1 MAGTKQF
8 DTAVALE
15 AAMKVFR
22 EKGYAGTSLSDLE
35 QATGLSRTS
44 LYNAWGNKEVLFRAS
59 LVLHQELLGA
69 PLLAELEHPSVRR
82 GLANMFRAQVLGLA
96 RQPKPVG
103 CLLTNSCAAAGEFDE
118 DVEALLRK
126 YVAESERVVR
136 ARLVRA
142 VRDGE
147 LGESTDVKSLARYFT
162 SLSRTVPL
170 MYRTTGSLAYVRQIV
185 AVGLE
190 VLGTTTS
197 EGKEAS
203 H

>member
-1 MAGTKQF
+1 
-8 DTAVALE
+8 
-15 AAMKVFR
+15 MKVFR

-44 LYNAWGNKEVLFRAS
+44 LYNAWGNKEALFRAS
-59 LVLHQELLGA
+59 LVLHQELLGT
-69 PLLAELEHPSVRR
+69 PLLAELEHPSVRT
-82 GLANMFRAQVLGLA
+82 GLANMFKAQLRGLA
-96 RQPKPVG
+96 KQSKPVG
-103 CLLTNSCAAAGEFDE
+103 CLLTNSCAAAGEFDV
-118 DVEALLRK
+118 DVEALLREH
-126 YVAESERVVR
+126 VVESERLVR

-147 LGESTDVKSLARYFT
+147 LVEGTDVNSLARYFT

-190 VLGTTTS
+190 VLSTTVLER
-197 EGKEAS
+197 EGS
-203 H
+203 G